1 MADRRSLG
9 SAPVVKDV
17 GLFADGAQKAV
28 AHLAHEAVRA
38 ASLALVL
45 ARAQIN
51 ASAADQSVSAAG
63 DVRIKPL
70 EFVGDEGDAPQAHF
84 IGLGHGVRQQFL
96 DFIAER
102 KGLFQWL
109 FHAVIL

>member
-1 MADRRSLG
+1 MADRHSLG
-9 SAPVVKDV
+9 SVPVVKDV

-28 AHLAHEAVRA
+28 AHLAHNAICT
-38 ASLALVL
+38 SLLGLVP
-45 ARAQIN
+45 AGAEIN
-51 ASAADQSVSAAG
+51 ACAADQSVSAAG

-70 EFVGDEGDAPQAHF
+70 EFVGDEGDAPQTHF